1 MNQQASIRYGDH
13 RWPELKALAEKGA
26 IILLPVGQTEEHGP
40 HMPVDTDVRIAEE
53 TARAVA
59 EAVVAEVPVLVLPT
73 IWCGYSGRGLFD
85 WPGVISM
92 PPEVVISVVENI
104 GLSLGESGF
113 RKIVILN
120 SHGHHPAILQ
130 VAARKVADQ
139 SEVVMICTDI
149 FKMASE
155 SVAQVRESGLGGCCH
170 ACEYE
175 TSLMLHFGARVDMT
189 AAVDEPVKSRSS
201 FVSGDMCAPGS
212 KVFWS
217 TWRYQKSE
225 TGTYGT
231 PSVATAEKG
240 AVIFKATV
248 DLYVKLLKEVYAAP

>member
-1 MNQQASIRYGDH
+1 MQDSIYYGDY
-13 RWPELKALAEKGA
+13 RWPEIKAFAEKGA
-26 IILLPVGQTEEHGP
+26 LILLPVGQIEEHGP
-40 HMPVDTDVRIAEE
+40 HLPVNTDVRIAEE

-59 EAVVAEVPVLVLPT
+59 EAASREMPVLVLPT
-73 IWCGYSGRGLFD
+73 IWCGYSGQGLFD

-104 GLSLGESGF
+104 GLTLGKSGF
-113 RKIVILN
+113 RKVVVLN

-130 VAARKVADQ
+130 IAARKVADQ
-139 SEVVMICTDI
+139 SPVDMVCTDI

-155 SVAQVRESGLGGCCH
+155 VVSKVRKSGPGGCSH

-175 TSLMLHFGARVDMT
+175 TALMMHFQARVAMEL
-189 AAVDEPVKSRSS
+189 AKDEPVKTRSA
-201 FVSGDMCAPGS
+201 FVSGDMCGPSS

-225 TGTYGT
+225 TGTYGCPT
-231 PSVATAEKG
+231 VATAEEG
-240 AVIFKATV
+240 AVIFRETV
-248 DLYVKLLKEVYAAP
+248 ALYVKLLRDVYAAP

>member
-1 MNQQASIRYGDH
+1 MNQQASLFYGDH
-13 RWPELKALAEKGA
+13 RWPELKALADKGA

-40 HMPVDTDVRIAEE
+40 HVPVDCDVRIAEE

-59 EAVVAEVPVLVLPT
+59 EAAVSEIPVLVLPT
-73 IWCGYSGRGLFD
+73 IWCGYSGQGLFD

-92 PPEVVISVVENI
+92 PPETVISVVENI
-104 GLSLGESGF
+104 GLSLGRSGF
-113 RKIVILN
+113 RKVVILN

-139 SEVVMICTDI
+139 SDVCMICTDI

-155 SVAQVRESGLGGCCH
+155 SVAKHRTSALGGCSH

-175 TSLMLHFGARVDMT
+175 TSLMLHFGARVDM
-189 AAVDEPVKSRSS
+189 AAAQDEPVKTRSS
-201 FVSGDMCAPGS
+201 FVGGDMCGPSS

-217 TWRYQKSE
+217 TWRYQKSV
-225 TGTYGT
+225 TGTYGSPT
-231 PSVATAEKG
+231 HATAEKG
-240 AVIFKATV
+240 AAIFRETV
-248 DLYVKLLKEVYAAP
+248 ALYVKLLHDVAAS